1 MAKVLER
8 MPSMRAW
15 NWRLWLGGG
24 TLALIALVALT
35 ASWLAPHDPW
45 ALLGP
50 PLAPPGREF
59 WLGTDMLG
67 MAARDIL
74 FVSSNG
80 WDICGA
86 SWFGYKTFWVNRA
99 DAPMEELGVMPSG
112 QARLLSDLP
121 AFIDADARRSATR

>member
-1 MAKVLER
+1 VL
-8 MPSMRAW
+8 SAD
-15 NWRLWLGGG
+15 
-24 TLALIALVALT
+24 AVHKFKT
-35 ASWLAPHDPW
+35 APEAYQ
-45 ALLGP
+45 
-50 PLAPPGREF
+50 
-59 WLGTDMLG
+59 LGTDMLG

-99 DAPMEELGVMPSG
+99 DAPMEELGVTPSG

-121 AFIDADARRSATR
+121 AFIDDDARRVATR